1 MKIYQSKPFQ
11 FLVTQFYSDH
21 PGFNRQGH
29 CVIISEIGDHKPLAS
44 GVSYLSPTDTD
55 NPEHGESIAARRA
68 CRALAFEV
76 WSSEIQTI
84 REWIDPSY
92 FERDLYH
99 KFRLARWE
107 ATIADKVLNH
117 LSPDQL
123 RAAYEKAQANH
134 G

>member
-11 FLVTQFYSDH
+11 FMVAPFISDE
-21 PGFNRQGH
+21 PGAPRNGH
-29 CVIISEIGDHKPLAS
+29 IVVITEIGDHKPLAS
-44 GVSYLSPTDTD
+44 GVSYMTDTN
-55 NPEHGESIAARRA
+55 NPQHGESIAARRA

-76 WSSEIQTI
+76 WYREITAI

-107 ATIADKVLNH
+107 ANLADKVNN
-117 LSPDQL
+117 LSHDH
-123 RAAYEKAQANH
+123 AYEKAQANH